1 MTALFPG
8 SFDPVTLGHTDM
20 IERTAALIDT
30 VVVAVLDNRH
40 KKCLFSADERADLLR
55 RVCAH
60 INNVDVRVYEGLLYE
75 LFEQTGSDVVIRGL
89 RNCAEFE
96 TEMQYAQAFLK
107 VNARMQTI
115 FMPSK
120 PEHAFVNSS
129 MAREVAAFSGD
140 LRLLL
145 PDVIIDA
152 VRDKFF
158 GRAVDGDNIRFSG

>member
-1 MTALFPG
+1 
-8 SFDPVTLGHTDM
+8 
-20 IERTAALIDT
+20 
-30 VVVAVLDNRH
+30 VAVLDNRH
-40 KKCLFSADERADLLR
+40 KKCLFTADERAGLLR
-55 RVCAH
+55 LACAH
-60 INNVDVRVYEGLLYE
+60 VDNIDVRVYEGLLYE
-75 LFEQTGSDVVIRGL
+75 FFEQTGSDVVIRGL

-96 TEMQYAQAFLK
+96 SEIQYAQAFLTM
-107 VNARMQTI
+107 NAKMQTI

-129 MAREVAAFSGD
+129 MAREVAAFGGD